1 MLIKSKVLKVSS
13 FLISSFVL
21 VYIFYLIYQSY
32 FIVKNQYLDIGD
44 TRYINQVRED
54 EYTKN
59 LASFLT
65 KSCAL
70 NKTCEVQTLLDF
82 VTQIPYKI
90 NESVARNPK
99 KVVEQNFGDCDDKSN
114 LLISLLKAKNFEA
127 YFVLVPKHIFVL
139 VKLDEDLNK
148 KALYINNERFYI
160 LESTAKDSKI
170 GFDLKYKLEE
180 IEAIINP
187 FINKKLKIKTLEYK

>member
-54 EYTKN
+54 KYTKN